1 MGRKIEG
8 RLLNFRYAICL
19 VAVLVCGAAPVK
31 ANLLSPDDEKFYRQ
45 AFDASQR
52 DHNDWALSFAAKAH
66 DKLLGKVLR
75 WQIYTQPGSG
85 MTFGEITDFIRSNPD
100 WPQMATLRRRAEEAI
115 SVATPDGP
123 VLEWFNAQAPQTVS
137 GAMAYG
143 KALINAGQND
153 KAEALLRKTWVEG
166 NFGPLQ
172 ERQFLNSFSD
182 LLRPE
187 DQIRRLDRLLWDHL
201 DSSAEHQI
209 LRVEEPY
216 RLVAQARMALDNSAS
231 NGESLA
237 ARVPDRYREDPG
249 LIYELV
255 HYRRQHDRDDQ
266 AIEMLHRIS
275 GDQPHAELWWVER
288 AVLARRALGR
298 GNVSLAYDLA
308 KDHGRLEGAALAD
321 AEWLAGWI
329 ALRFLDDRE
338 VALSHFQNLYDRVQT
353 PQSRSRGAYWAG
365 RAAEVLGR
373 GDESVRWFNQ
383 AAQHI
388 TTFYGQLAASRLQQ
402 DQQWP
407 LPADPLPSAEDI
419 HVFEKNE
426 LVRAA
431 HMLVEIKETDLLR
444 PFMLRM
450 IDLAQTP
457 GQRALAANLATAAGR
472 SDIAVTIARHSE
484 HDGVPLIA
492 SGYPVPPLSA
502 ADKPERALVL
512 GLIRQES
519 AFHHGAVS
527 SAGARGLM
535 QLMPATAAKI
545 AKALKMVF
553 HRKEALAHA
562 LTNDPS
568 LNVKL
573 GSAYLA
579 DLLDDFNGSYVLSV
593 ASYNAGPA
601 RVRHW
606 VKDQGDPRSSE
617 VDTVD
622 WIESIPFSET
632 RNYVQRVLE
641 GVQVYR
647 RRLGSTNL
655 ALSLE
660 RDLKR

>member
-8 RLLNFRYAICL
+8 GLLNFRYAVCIAA
-19 VAVLVCGAAPVK
+19 AVVCAAAPAR
-31 ANLLSPDDEKFYRQ
+31 ANLLSADDEKFYRQ
-45 AFDASQR
+45 AFDAGNR
-52 DHNDWALSFAAKAH
+52 DHADWAQSFAAKAH
-66 DKLLGKVLR
+66 DKLLAKVLR

-85 MTFGEITDFIRSNPD
+85 ATFGEITDFIRANPD

-115 SVATPDGP
+115 SVATPDQA
-123 VLEWFNAQAPQTVS
+123 VLEWFNAQEPQTVN

-143 KALINAGQND
+143 KALINAGETA
-153 KAEALLRKTWVEG
+153 KAEELLRKTWVSG
-166 NFGPLQ
+166 NFGALQ
-172 ERQFLNSFSD
+172 ERSFLSSFSD
-182 LLRPE
+182 MLRPE

-201 DSSAEHQI
+201 DSAAQHQI
-209 LRVEEPY
+209 LRVEEDY
-216 RLVAQARMALDNSAS
+216 RLVAQARMALDNDAS
-231 NGESLA
+231 NGEALA
-237 ARVPDRYREDPG
+237 ARVPARYREDPG

-266 AIEMLHRIS
+266 AIELLRRV
-275 GDQPHAELWWVER
+275 GGEQPHAEMWWVER
-288 AVLARRALGR
+288 AVLARRTLAR
-298 GNVSLAYDLA
+298 GNVSVAYELAR
-308 KDHGRLEGAALAD
+308 DHGQMEGAQLAD

-329 ALRFLDDRE
+329 ALRFLDDHE
-338 VALSHFQNLYDRVQT
+338 VSLGHFQRLYERVQT

-373 GDESVRWFNQ
+373 GDEAVRWFNE
-383 AAQHI
+383 AAQHV
-388 TTFYGQLAASRLQQ
+388 TTFYGQLAAARLKLEQ
-402 DQQWP
+402 P
-407 LPADPLPSAEDI
+407 SPADPLPTAEDI
-419 HVFEKNE
+419 QSFEKNE

-431 HMLVEIKETDLLR
+431 HMLAEIKETDLIR

-450 IDLAQTP
+450 IDLTKTP
-457 GQRALAANLATAAGR
+457 GQRALAANLASAAGR
-472 SDIAVTIARHSE
+472 PDIAVTIARHSE
-484 HDGVPLIA
+484 RTGVPLVA
-492 SGYPVPPLSA
+492 SGYPVPPLGPA
-502 ADKPERALVL
+502 EKPERALVL

-519 AFHHGAVS
+519 AFHHAAVS

-562 LTNDPS
+562 LTNDPG

-573 GSAYLA
+573 GSAYLS
-579 DLLDDFNGSYVLSV
+579 DLLDDFNGSYVLSI
-593 ASYNAGPA
+593 AAYNAGPA
-601 RVRHW
+601 RARRW
-606 VKDQGDPRSSE
+606 VKDQGDPRSAE
-617 VDTVD
+617 VDAVD
-622 WIESIPFSET
+622 WIEAIPFSET

-655 ALSLE
+655 ALTLE